1 MCHRRPFRSLLYQLK
16 CRERGARP
24 DAPCSGVD
32 ILPGVILAFSSGL
45 ILPIVVIIGALAL
58 LAILLRSA

>member
-1 MCHRRPFRSLLYQLK
+1 
-16 CRERGARP
+16 
-24 DAPCSGVD
+24 
-32 ILPGVILAFSSGL
+32 VILAFSSGL